1 MYQALFQA
9 VIHIISLH
17 TIIIP
22 ILQMKKPKQ
31 REGK

>member
-9 VIHIISLH
+9 AIHIISLY
-17 TIIIP
+17 TIIIS

-31 REGK
+31 REK